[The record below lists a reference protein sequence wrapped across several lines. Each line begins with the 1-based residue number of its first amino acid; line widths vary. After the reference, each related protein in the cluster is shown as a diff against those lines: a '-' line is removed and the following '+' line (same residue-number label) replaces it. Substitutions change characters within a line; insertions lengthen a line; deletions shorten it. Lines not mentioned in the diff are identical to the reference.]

1 MKKDMKKQESKWYVV
16 QYFNAKP
23 GEEIGHSVMLDAGP
37 FVTFEDAME
46 RRDELRILK
55 NRKQNIYCEAG
66 GWLGREAGLWDTCN
80 LKIRSYIHGIGKKGK
95 KVIQMF
101 NTKQNNMNNVQFKPE
116 GQLKEMG
123 VTYNVKA
130 QLGRPVN
137 PNSKRQQRL
146 ATAPGRKTGRPI
158 NPTSARQQRLAEL
171 DAKRSNGTLKR
182 GRPVNPNSARQIAL
196 QEAIAKAIANQG

>member
-1 MKKDMKKQESKWYVV
+1 M
-16 QYFNAKP
+16 
-23 GEEIGHSVMLDAGP
+23 
-37 FVTFEDAME
+37 
-46 RRDELRILK
+46 R
-55 NRKQNIYCEAG
+55 
-66 GWLGREAGLWDTCN
+66 
-80 LKIRSYIHGIGKKGK
+80 IRSYIHGMKLQVTKVKTGKYDGVRSYKINASSSDTCNLRIQSYIYGAGKKRK
-95 KVIQMF
+95 LIQMF

-146 ATAPGRKTGRPI
+146 ASAPGVRTGRPI
-158 NPTSARQQRLAEL
+158 NPNSARQQRLAEL